1 MEENTITIVEC
12 RKLRG
17 LISDVTNWCILTRD
31 EYNQICDIV
40 MGAMQ
45 RCSECEKDYIIAELE
60 ARNKP

>member
-1 MEENTITIVEC
+1 MEENAITTVEC

-17 LISDVTNWCILTRD
+17 IISDVTNWRILTRD

-45 RCSECEKDYIIAELE
+45 RCVRESDKNENTTDSV
-60 ARNKP
+60 